1 MKKNVVIITLIFS
14 FYSIYSQTIEDKLL
28 KKKEQKIVNYYY
40 QAKAHGRE
48 GKLIVLDSILKD
60 ISDKNYTKDDVK
72 LVELV
77 SFLAQ
82 EGSTRQE
89 YENNRLVND
98 YPDVRRNACIVLAK
112 IGGEQARDAL
122 LEVLHQDQSFV
133 VKAEACNSLALLK
146 DDPTGQILR
155 TIVYTYRSTYKPDQ
169 NFVIAIIN
177 AIKTISKGNEQVY
190 GDAIIILSEIQ
201 MGQFTR
207 TVREE
212 AYKAIKFLNESD

>member
-1 MKKNVVIITLIFS
+1 MKRNIVILILF
-14 FYSIYSQTIEDKLL
+14 FILCSIYSQTIEDKLL

-40 QAKAHGRE
+40 QAKARGRE
-48 GKLIVLDSILKD
+48 GKLVVLDSILKD
-60 ISDKNYTKDDVK
+60 IKDKNYTKDDVK

-82 EGSTRQE
+82 EGSVRQD
-89 YENNRLVND
+89 YENNRLIND
-98 YPDVRRNACIVLAK
+98 YPDVRRNACILLGE
-112 IGGEQARDAL
+112 IGGQQAREAL
-122 LEVLHQDQSFV
+122 LEVLHQDQSYM
-133 VKAEACNSLALLK
+133 VKAEACNSLAKLK
-146 DDPTGQILR
+146 EDPTGQVLR
-155 TIVYTYRSTYKPDQ
+155 TVVFVYRSTYKPEP

-190 GDAIIILSEIQ
+190 GDAITILSEIQ

-212 AYKAIKFLNESD
+212 AYKAIKFLNEED